1 MLYCDEILSSF
12 KTNGMYSVFSV
23 IRSQD
28 VIIIYYQHAKEK
40 EAKAA
45 ERGTWEQKPEYQL
58 FFFSSSYF

>member
-12 KTNGMYSVFSV
+12 KTNRMYSVFSV

-45 ERGTWEQKPEYQL
+45 ERGTWEQKPE
-58 FFFSSSYF
+58 